1 MQARVTNAWDGCRY
15 NRLLS
20 TIHQSLHDLLKA
32 VKGLVVMS
40 QDLEKMAN
48 SLYMNAVPAQWA
60 GKVWQ
65 SRRFRNRQ
73 RAEPQTTPIRE
84 HSTGGEVS

>member
-1 MQARVTNAWDGCRY
+1 MYSRHGTNTGVLKARCNHGCTEGTARVDCRY

-20 TIHQSLHDLLKA
+20 TIHQSLHDLVKA

-48 SLYMNAVPAQWA
+48 SLYMNTVPLKWA

-65 SRRFRNRQ
+65 PCWVRNRQ
-73 RAEPQTTPIRE
+73 
-84 HSTGGEVS
+84 V